1 GAKVKPLRF
10 GSSDGADASIA
21 AWVMAPLNLADACEQ
36 LGQRDERRL
45 PLCTAPETLCCAGAN
60 TRLADD
66 WRMAAWQ
73 HSRRTYAELARYAR
87 RYPHHVPTCSALFLG
102 AVSPQERSFSL

>member
-1 GAKVKPLRF
+1 MLANKLDQ
-10 GSSDGADASIA
+10 SD
-21 AWVMAPLNLADACEQ
+21 EQ
-36 LGQRDERRL
+36 GLL
-45 PLCTAPETLCCAGAN
+45 LCTAHETLCWAAAN
-60 TRLADD
+60 THLADD

-102 AVSPQERSFSL
+102 AVSPQERSFSH